1 MIQLFLHQTKKQ
13 NQRADCEQGLHL
25 KKTNKQ
31 HGTVFLF
38 RVLVPLS
45 WFKKNKKWSNNNS
58 VTKIKTRMILWEI
71 KKNIYIFI
79 FHKASAWSHFSEA
92 CQNPTKTGRGFF
104 LSSRFYGCMDFR
116 STGGRREKKKKETK
130 NNMMMACWGKRGR
143 FILWEEESTK
153 KGEKAKPLC

>member
-1 MIQLFLHQTKKQ
+1 MIKLFLHQTKKQ
-13 NQRADCEQGLHL
+13 NQWADCEQGLHL
-25 KKTNKQ
+25 KNKQQ

-45 WFKKNKKWSNNNS
+45 WFKKNKNDPTIIVWHRNKDDTLRNQE
-58 VTKIKTRMILWEI
+58 KY
-71 KKNIYIFI
+71 IYIFI